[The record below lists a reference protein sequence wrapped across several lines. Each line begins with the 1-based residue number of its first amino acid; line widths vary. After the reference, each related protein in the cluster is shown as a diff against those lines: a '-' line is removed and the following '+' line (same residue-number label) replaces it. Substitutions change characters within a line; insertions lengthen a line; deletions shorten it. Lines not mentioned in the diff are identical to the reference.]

1 MFKKLRKFAKTRF
14 AGAILYWIV
23 RLYCA
28 TFRLKIENEAEWLD
42 YLEEGGR
49 ILICCW
55 HQQFFVGV
63 RVFNKYRKYRPPL
76 MSSRS
81 LDGQIAAGVAQ
92 RSGFYTVWGSS
103 SRGGGAALKEM
114 ISRIKRHRLAVH
126 IVDGPRG
133 PAGIVKAGIIT
144 MAHRADAAIVPA
156 YAKAD
161 RAWYM
166 HSWDKFMVPK
176 PFARVTVNFCPKIKL
191 PPAKD
196 KADFENQRQ
205 MLENAMRP
213 HLYL

>member
-1 MFKKLRKFAKTRF
+1 MFKKLRNIARTRL
-14 AGAILYWIV
+14 AGAIIYRIA

-28 TFRLKIENEAEWLD
+28 TFRLKIENETEWLD

-103 SRGGGAALKEM
+103 SRGGGNALKEM
-114 ISRIKRHRLAVH
+114 ISRIKQHRLAVH
-126 IVDGPRG
+126 ILDGPRG
-133 PAGIVKAGIIT
+133 PAGVVKAGVIAMANSSGAVIIPGFVT
-144 MAHRADAAIVPA
+144 
-156 YAKAD
+156 AD
-161 RAWYM
+161 RAWYL
-166 HSWDKFMVPK
+166 HSWDRFMIPK
-176 PFARVTVNFCPKIKL
+176 PFARVTVTFCPKIEL
-191 PPAKD
+191 PPVMD
-196 KADFENQRQ
+196 KADYENQRKR
-205 MLENAMRP
+205 LEMIMQP
-213 HLYL
+213 YLQR